1 VSDEDRYFTR
11 RNGDG
16 GLVKNAGAF
25 IVLEGLD
32 GAGIST
38 QAVRLENHLKKRGY
52 KTMLTKEPT
61 MGLIGGLIQ
70 SALEGNWRVSHTSL
84 QLLFSADRA
93 QHIADEIEPALK
105 QGKIVIC
112 DRYVFSTLA
121 YGFAS
126 GINFEWLYAINKTFK
141 APDLTLFIDVSPD
154 VSVSRISKGR
164 ERRELFEKRET
175 LSKVRKAYLNLA
187 RRFRFKIING
197 EEGIEGTGDE
207 IAKATDYFLGLK
219 AKHK

>member
-1 VSDEDRYFTR
+1 MKEEGR
-11 RNGDG
+11 
-16 GLVKNAGAF
+16 L

-32 GAGIST
+32 GSGIST
-38 QAVRLENHLKKRGY
+38 QASRLESHLQEQGY
-52 KTMLTKEPT
+52 ATFLTKEPT
-61 MGLIGGLIQ
+61 TGLIGGLIR
-70 SALEGNWRVSHTSL
+70 SALGGKWRASHTSL

-105 QGKIVIC
+105 RGKVVIC

-126 GINFEWLYAINKTFK
+126 GVDFEWLYSINKKFK
-141 APDLTLFIDVSPD
+141 TPDLTLFIDISPD
-154 VSVSRISKGR
+154 ISVSRIVGGR

-175 LSKVRKAYLNLA
+175 LGKVRKAYLNLA

-197 EEGIEGTGDE
+197 EGSVDETRQE
-207 IAKATDYFLGLK
+207 IARVVDDFLGNK

>member
-1 VSDEDRYFTR
+1 ML
-11 RNGDG
+11 G
-16 GLVKNAGAF
+16 GFVKKRGRF

-38 QAVRLENHLKKRGY
+38 QAVRLEKHLRKLGY
-52 KTMLTKEPT
+52 GTFLTKEPT
-61 MGLIGGLIQ
+61 MSLIGDLIQ
-70 SALEGNWRVSHTSL
+70 SALKGNWHAPGTSL

-93 QHIADEIEPALK
+93 KHITDEIEPALK
-105 QGKIVIC
+105 RGKMVVC

-126 GINFEWLYAINKTFK
+126 GVDFEWLYAINKTFK
-141 APDLTLFIDVSPD
+141 TPDLTIFIDVSPD
-154 VSVSRISKGR
+154 VSMSRIITRR
-164 ERRELFEKRET
+164 ERGKLFEKRET

-187 RRFRFKIING
+187 KRFKFKIING
-197 EEGIEGTGDE
+197 EEGVEETGDAV
-207 IAKATDYFLGLK
+207 AKTVDYFLELK